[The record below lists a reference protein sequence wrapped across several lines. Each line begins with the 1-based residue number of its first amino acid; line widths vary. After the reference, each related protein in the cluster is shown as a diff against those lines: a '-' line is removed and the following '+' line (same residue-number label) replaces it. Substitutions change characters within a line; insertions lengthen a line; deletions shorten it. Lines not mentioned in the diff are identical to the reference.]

1 MDPNDNELIKSLL
14 ERYQRSIDP
23 SSMKRQQQMD
33 LQQNEFDRMQN
44 LPKPMGENPQA
55 LEGGYRAL
63 NQLGT
68 LQGKTAPTDGLDFMA
83 SQPKPPMPAPPP
95 LSTAPQGFQ
104 IDPKVM
110 DYLKGNKMSA
120 LKSQADMAKMGAK
133 AEIDSGVRTD
143 KQAHDVNMVGVKAD
157 AQRDLL
163 KDQGTAKSLENIN
176 KDFGKRMLNFDEKM
190 GQKREDINALVEAR
204 NMLSKDNNLT
214 GGRSILGDWYRGQS
228 NPDALAA
235 KDNVLK
241 AIKNMFKEVLGGQF
255 GLQEGENLERV
266 YFNKNLPPEYNI
278 KKINALLEQVLTGI
292 DLMKKKS
299 DYFKGHGYSLEGY
312 DDPQLDQI
320 INQMKAAAAGQDTAA
335 MPPQPR
341 APGPSGTT
349 GHPPAVNPSM
359 TTREEGSEL
368 IKTPDG
374 KSWRKLPNGH
384 MQEIR

>member
-1 MDPNDNELIKSLL
+1 MDPNDNELIRSLL

-23 SSMKRQQQMD
+23 SAMQRQQQLD
-33 LQQNEFDRMQN
+33 LGQREFDRMDN

-68 LQGKTAPTDGLDFMA
+68 LQGKTAPTAGLDFMA
-83 SQPKPPMPAPPP
+83 SQPKPQMPVQPPM
-95 LSTAPQGFQ
+95 STAPQGFQ
-104 IDPKVM
+104 IDPRVM

-133 AEIDSGVRTD
+133 AGIDSGVRAE
-143 KQAHDVNMVGVKAD
+143 KRAHDEKMVGVKAD
-157 AQRDLL
+157 AQRGLL

-176 KDFGKRMLNFDEKM
+176 RDFGTRMLNFEEKM

-204 NMLSKDNNLT
+204 NMLSNDDNLT
-214 GGRSILGDWYRGQS
+214 GRRSILGDWFRGQS

-241 AIKNMFKEVLGGQF
+241 AIKGMFKEVLGGQF
-255 GLQEGENLERV
+255 GLQEGENLEKV

-278 KKINALLEQVLTGI
+278 KKINSLIEQVLTGI

-299 DYFKGHGYSLEGY
+299 DYFKSHGHSLDGYN
-312 DDPQLDQI
+312 DPQLDKI
-320 INQMKAAAAGQDTAA
+320 ISQMNAAAAGEDAPA
-335 MPPQPR
+335 MPMQPK
-341 APGPSGTT
+341 APGPSGTM

-359 TTREEGSEL
+359 TSTEEGSDL